1 MPEENKKKKKE
12 LLWWQVLF
20 IIVSSLIV
28 LYLSTLYK
36 WKQLGYAAPIL
47 PFFALFIPL
56 ITVGHW
62 KWWQASLTLVGLM
75 ITTMISITSSA
86 SLRQNYMY
94 LIRSMVPIAIISS
107 FICINFKCN

>member
-1 MPEENKKKKKE
+1 MSFNYNRMPEENKKKKKE

-56 ITVGHW
+56 ITVG
-62 KWWQASLTLVGLM
+62 QVSPVIL
-75 ITTMISITSSA
+75 
-86 SLRQNYMY
+86 
-94 LIRSMVPIAIISS
+94 
-107 FICINFKCN
+107 F